1 MSRHAPT
8 PIIAVSNTGP
18 LLSAFQCN
26 RVDLLSRYFARI
38 YVPQSEVEEFERHGV
53 GAQLREL
60 IEDGLVVVE
69 HLSAAEAASAEQ
81 IAQCIAA
88 CPCSRM
94 REYRHHIPE
103 AEAMV
108 LAQRETLQVSRI
120 LLEERAAR
128 QVAQQLGLPL
138 TGFVGVLLLACDEG
152 LLAPAEMRTLLET
165 CRQQGTRYSDELI
178 DGVCQQCKELRQ

>member
-1 MSRHAPT
+1 MNRNAST
-8 PIIAVSNTGP
+8 PIVVVSNTGP

-38 YVPQSEVEEFERHGV
+38 YVPKSEVKEFERHSAGDRL
-53 GAQLREL
+53 QKL

-81 IAQCIAA
+81 IAQRIAA
-88 CPCSRM
+88 CSLSKVND
-94 REYRHHIPE
+94 YHHHIPE
-103 AEAMV
+103 AEAMM
-108 LAQRETLQVSRI
+108 LAQREALGVSRI

-152 LLAPAEMRTLLET
+152 LLTPAEMRALLET

-178 DGVCQQCKELRQ
+178 DGVCQQCEELRK